1 MKRYNETEMSQG
13 KGALGRTS
21 LLVAGVLV
29 CAAAVLAQRG
39 RGGFGGGG
47 FGGNDFGRGE
57 SFVPDF
63 PKEGDFHFI
72 RTEYVDLPGRG
83 RGFNR
88 AVSRTGRASGWWAQ
102 DWPDADNHFSF
113 GLQRLTRL
121 QIGEPRHLDLTDERL
136 FDYPWIYAT
145 QVGYWDLSNAEVL
158 KLREYLNRGGFL
170 MVDDFWGPGAEE
182 WDVFQETMERVMPGH
197 PITTIRLS
205 DSVMHVLYDI
215 EQKDLTYIPG
225 TRHLYRGQPPGTSP
239 QWDAINDDKDRMV
252 VAVNYN
258 TDIGDAW
265 EYADAPE
272 YPADMTT
279 LAYHYGINYIMYA
292 MTH

>member
-1 MKRYNETEMSQG
+1 MMTAMKLR
-13 KGALGRTS
+13 LGPRTRTG
-21 LLVAGVLV
+21 LVAAVVL
-29 CAAAVLAQRG
+29 ASAVTLLAQRG
-39 RGGFGGGG
+39 RRGGGFGGG
-47 FGGNDFGRGE
+47 FGGDFGRGE

-63 PKEGDFHFI
+63 PKNGEFHFI
-72 RTEYVDLPGRG
+72 RTEYTDLPYRG

-88 AVSRTGRASGWWAQ
+88 FVSRTGRASGWWAQ

-113 GLQRLTRL
+113 GIQRLTRL
-121 QIGEPRHLDLTDERL
+121 QVGEPVHVALTDARL

-145 QVGYWDLSNAEVL
+145 QTGYWDLSDAEC
-158 KLREYLNRGGFL
+158 KQLREYLDRGGFI
-170 MVDDFWGPGAEE
+170 MVDDFWGPGQDE
-182 WDVFQETMERVMPGH
+182 WEVFEQTMQRVLPGH
-197 PITTIRLS
+197 PIVKIQLS

-215 EQKDLTYIPG
+215 EQKDLTFIPG
-225 TRHLYRGQPPGTSP
+225 TRHLGYNGQVYQPAGTSP
-239 QWDAINDDKDRMV
+239 QWDAIDDDKGRMV

-272 YPADMTT
+272 YPAAMTT
-279 LAYHYGINYIMYA
+279 LAYRYGINYIMYA

>member
-1 MKRYNETEMSQG
+1 MSRQI
-13 KGALGRTS
+13 GAHTRTA
-21 LLVAGVLV
+21 LVIAGALV
-29 CAAAVLAQRG
+29 CAAALLAQ
-39 RGGFGGGG
+39 RGGFGG
-47 FGGNDFGRGE
+47 DFGRGE
-57 SFVPDF
+57 SFVPEF

-72 RTEYVDLPGRG
+72 RTEYTDRPEKR
-83 RGFNR
+83 RGFGF
-88 AVSRTGRASGWWAQ
+88 VSRNARSNGWWAQ

-121 QIGEPRHLDLTDERL
+121 DIGEPRHLDMTDERL
-136 FDYPWIYAT
+136 FDYPWIYLT
-145 QVGYWDLSNAEVL
+145 QAGNWDLSAVEVL

-170 MVDDFWGPGAEE
+170 MVDDFWSQPDPSE
-182 WDVFQETMERVMPGH
+182 WEVFQETMARVLPGH
-197 PITTIRLS
+197 PISSIRMS

-215 EQKDLTYIPG
+215 EQKDLTFIPG
-225 TRHLYRGQPPGTSP
+225 TRHIRGGVVRQPAGTSP
-239 QWDAINDDKDRMV
+239 EWDTINDDKDRMV
-252 VAVNYN
+252 VAVNFN

-279 LAYHYGINYIMYA
+279 LAYRYGINYIMYA